1 MALFA
6 CDPGKALNVVEMS
19 LYINLMNPDC
29 PVSPHPYPQILWTF
43 SDPGNRVSACEPGFP
58 YKWSGYCFI
67 LVDA

>member
-1 MALFA
+1 
-6 CDPGKALNVVEMS
+6 MS

-43 SDPGNRVSACEPGFP
+43 SDLGNRVSACEPGFP